1 MIEAK
6 MIDILLADTGITAIC
21 STRIFPVIVRQTTA
35 FPSLTYRR
43 LPGGDRA
50 YSLAGR
56 AHFTSVVVALYGWAV
71 DYPTA
76 RNLVDQV
83 RDALDAYTSSD
94 AAGIQ
99 VATVNDLGDEW
110 SDEAQVFG
118 CGLEV
123 TLKFLEV

>member
-6 MIDILLADTGITAIC
+6 MIDILLADGGITAIC
-21 STRIFPVIVRQTTA
+21 GTRIFPVVVRQTTA
-35 FPSLTYRR
+35 LPSLTYRR
-43 LPGGDRA
+43 LPGGDRT

-56 AHFTSVVVALYGWAV
+56 GHFTSVVVALYAWAA

-76 RNLVDQV
+76 RSLADQV
-83 RDALDAYTSSD
+83 RDALDAYTSND
-94 AAGIQ
+94 DAGIH

-110 SDEAQVFG
+110 IDDLVAFG